1 MRHKKTSSYDASEF
15 SSMTQV
21 TTPTVHIDGRACEA
35 TDYFKQAGG
44 KMYPWLAA
52 TAMPPGVAIQPHSQ
66 PSCNDGNPPT
76 LNLRFDGL
84 KPSEQVVAWAS
95 DGTTYQGDDPSKDPS
110 WTQFRA
116 YTQSNTIA
124 LTQPS
129 RDVPVYGTLCAPA
142 GYTKTYNNQFYNQH
156 IHYRVLDNEK
166 HLMGPVMTVDLDNCH
181 SHSTRSGERTED
193 TLGGQSS
200 CGDTGAS
207 CNTNSNC
214 CTCCGGLFCEC
225 INGKCTG
232 VGKDV
237 CG

>member
-1 MRHKKTSSYDASEF
+1 MHNEKKQSYDASKF

-21 TTPTVHIDGRACEA
+21 TKPRVHIDGQLCEA

-52 TAMPPGVAIQPHSQ
+52 TAMPPGVTIQPHSQ

-95 DGTTYQGDDPSKDPS
+95 DGTTYQGDPRNDRD
-110 WTQFRA
+110 WHQFRA

-124 LTQPS
+124 LTQPLGGA
-129 RDVPVYGTLCAPA
+129 PVYGTLCAPA
-142 GYTKTYNNQFYNQH
+142 GYTKTYNNQFYDEH

-181 SHSTRSGERTED
+181 SHSTHSTD
-193 TLGGQSS
+193 IVDVS
-200 CGDTGAS
+200 CLQTDPPEKCNDDSDCSDVGSDCS
-207 CNTNSNC
+207 CIEGYC
-214 CTCCGGLFCEC
+214 AQ
-225 INGKCTG
+225 
-232 VGKDV
+232 
-237 CG
+237 

>member
-1 MRHKKTSSYDASEF
+1 MHHKKTSSYDASEF

-66 PSCNDGNPPT
+66 PSCNDGNLPT
-76 LNLRFDGL
+76 LKLRFNGL

-110 WTQFRA
+110 WTQFQA

-166 HLMGPVMTVDLDNCH
+166 HLMGPVMTVDLDNCQ
-181 SHSTRSGERTED
+181 SHSTDSVHEKRRRSGETPN
-193 TLGGQSS
+193 LGL
-200 CGDTGAS
+200 CDMH
-207 CNTNSNC
+207 
-214 CTCCGGLFCEC
+214 
-225 INGKCTG
+225 
-232 VGKDV
+232 
-237 CG
+237 